1 MPLSYMDR
9 YISIKQILDD
19 VLDHPL
25 LKDVSFERAVNHTV
39 HFIRIVGCP
48 RIFNE
53 KTELIEIKDHRGL
66 LPCDYNS
73 VIQVRKTGSCDH
85 EHDVFRYST
94 DSFHMSK
101 DKHASVDLTYKIQ
114 GNVIFTSIREG
125 TIEVAYEA
133 LAIDSEGYPLIPDN
147 SNFIRALELYIKK
160 QHFTVLF
167 DLGKIPPAV
176 YNNTLQEYAWAVGAA
191 QSDLVRPSIDQM
203 ESLTNMLNTLLPRV
217 TEHNSAFSTAGSR
230 ELWKIK

>member
-53 KTELIEIKDHRGL
+53 KTELIEIKDYRGL

-73 VIQVRKTGSCDH
+73 VIQIRKTGSCNH
-85 EHDVFRYST
+85 EHNVFRYST
-94 DSFHMSK
+94 DSFHMSE
-101 DKHASVDLTYKIQ
+101 DKHESVDLTYKIQ
-114 GNVIFTSIREG
+114 GNIIFTSMRDG
-125 TIEVAYEA
+125 TIEMAYEA
-133 LAIDSEGYPLIPDN
+133 LAVDSEGYPLIPDN
-147 SNFIRALELYIKK
+147 SSFIRALELYIKK
-160 QHFTVLF
+160 QCFTVLF
-167 DLGKIPPAV
+167 DLGKITPAA
-176 YNNTLQEYAWAVGAA
+176 YNNVQQEYAWAVGQA
-191 QSDLVRPSIDQM
+191 QSDLIRPTIDQM
-203 ESLTNMLNTLLPRV
+203 QSLTNSLNTLVVRAN
-217 TEHNSAFSTAGSR
+217 EHSSGFVNNGTMEKFK
-230 ELWKIK
+230 LK